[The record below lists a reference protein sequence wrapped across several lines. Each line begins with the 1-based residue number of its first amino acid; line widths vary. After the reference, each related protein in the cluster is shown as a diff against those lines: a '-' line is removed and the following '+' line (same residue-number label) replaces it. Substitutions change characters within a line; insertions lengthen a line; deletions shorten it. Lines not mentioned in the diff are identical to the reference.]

1 MTLSSAAHTC
11 RYSKHSTPLQ
21 NKTRYLYPNKA
32 IYVLIKIEQFNHDGL
47 ELIRW
52 LFFRL
57 YLWVRVLHVI
67 IIQTLHSEKEVVVK
81 KAQPLYG
88 FGLKRF
94 MLSVRKHFT
103 FADYRSYAW
112 AGYWKSLSSSRIKV
126 LLKKPRIVLLHYRT
140 VWTKWTEF
148 VLALNLY

>member
-81 KAQPLYG
+81 KPNRYMALDSNDSCCLSENILPSPIIGVMLEQATGKASVPLGSRFYWRNLG
-88 FGLKRF
+88 LFCFTIGLFGQNEQSL
-94 MLSVRKHFT
+94 
-103 FADYRSYAW
+103 
-112 AGYWKSLSSSRIKV
+112 YW
-126 LLKKPRIVLLHYRT
+126 P
-140 VWTKWTEF
+140 
-148 VLALNLY
+148 